1 MSTAYRLRLKIVSNT
16 GKKRVGLGPY
26 VYWKSG
32 RPASVSEKSSQ
43 GSDHSRSPGGKG
55 AGSLNRIDPGFKK
68 YLVTLQGS
76 FKDRWVTPAFRRTID
91 PSWPK
96 ETAYLPSGFVAAKK

>member
-55 AGSLNRIDPGFKK
+55 AGSLNRIDPGSRK
-68 YLVTLQGS
+68 YLGDVVYTS
-76 FKDRWVTPAFRRTID
+76 FPTSRFIWSKPH
-91 PSWPK
+91 
-96 ETAYLPSGFVAAKK
+96 E